1 MDSYQ
6 ENHQEEIEYLKKTLA
21 FIEEEVKKEEKNLEE
36 KKSDLIA
43 AKKDMYENTVHIASD
58 FESLVDINLH
68 LMQVNNHISG
78 YDTRRIKNLKKMI
91 NSPYF
96 GRFDFIEKGF
106 NEKEKIYIGLYN
118 LMDKNTGEVYVYD
131 WRAPISSVFYR
142 YELGE
147 VMYDTPAGVSR
158 GDVSL
163 KRQYQIRDSQ
173 LKYFFDCSVRITDEI
188 LQEVLSHNTSAKM
201 KNIIETIQKEQ
212 DVIIRDRDHELLIVQ
227 GVAGS
232 GKTSI
237 ALHRIAFLLYE
248 GLNTNLQSKDVIIIS
263 PNSVFSHYIS
273 SVLPELGEE
282 NVRQSIFDDLVLEV
296 LQGRFGKETREMQ
309 LEALI
314 HSRVKIGDE
323 GRKKSIDFKG
333 SRVFKK
339 ILDRLL
345 WHYAHRLIEF
355 EDVYYNGTILA
366 TRQQLKNRF
375 LHNEIG
381 IPMAKQLNKI
391 ETILLQKVH
400 PLQKKRLKRLEKI
413 VEKSE
418 GHEFE
423 IKSFS
428 RLLAI
433 KQAVAFRD
441 RIQKFTKVDYGDLY
455 TQLFKNR
462 GLLHKLAQ
470 GLTLPENI
478 NEIISTTLQ
487 NLEEGQVH
495 YEDYA
500 PLLYL
505 KLKVEGNNVV
515 SGIKHV
521 VIDEAQDYT
530 PLQYEVFKILY
541 DNATYTVLGDIR
553 QAIEKPID
561 YSLYDDVSEI
571 LNKGKTIK
579 LSLNKGYR
587 STCEINAFTQKLL
600 GEGNQHDYC
609 SIERYG
615 EEPKV
620 IQRETLEGIDQS
632 IIADIGNYTQQ
643 GYESVAIICKTQ
655 KEAEKVFSRLKKSV
669 QLTLIKP
676 QDGEVIKG
684 ALVIPTYMAKGL
696 EFDVVIIYDVN
707 KENYVSDFDR
717 QLLYIGCTRAL
728 HRLVIY
734 HKGDKSPLI

>member
-6 ENHQEEIEYLKKTLA
+6 ENHQEEIEYLRQTLA
-21 FIEEEVKKEEKNLEE
+21 FIGEEVEKEEENLEE

-43 AKKDMYENTVHIASD
+43 AKKDMYENTVHISSD

-68 LMQVNNHISG
+68 LMQVNNHISS

-118 LMDKNTGEVYVYD
+118 LMDRNTGQVYVYD

-147 VMYDTPAGVSR
+147 VMYETPAGISR

-163 KRQYQIRDSQ
+163 KRQYQIRDSK

-212 DVIIRDRDHELLIVQ
+212 DIIIRDRDHELLIVQ

-248 GLNTNLQSKDVIIIS
+248 GLNSNLRSKDIIIIS
-263 PNSVFSHYIS
+263 PNMVFSHYIS

-282 NVRQSIFDDLVLEV
+282 NVRQSIFDDLVSETF
-296 LQGRFGKETREMQ
+296 QGRFGEETRDMQ
-309 LEALI
+309 LESLI
-314 HSRVKIGDE
+314 HSRAKTENV
-323 GRKKSIDFKG
+323 RRQQSIDFKG
-333 SRVFKK
+333 SRVFKQ

-345 WHYAHRLIEF
+345 WYYAHRLIVF

-381 IPMAKQLNKI
+381 IPMAKQLKII
-391 ETILLQKVH
+391 ETSLLKKVH
-400 PLQKKRLKRLEKI
+400 PLQKKRLKRIEKI

-418 GHEFE
+418 GREFE

-433 KQAVAFRD
+433 KQAVAFRK
-441 RIQKFTKVDYGDLY
+441 RIQKFTKVDYGHLY
-455 TQLFKNR
+455 KLLFEKR
-462 GLLHKLAQ
+462 GLLLKLSE
-470 GLTLPENI
+470 GLILPESI
-478 NEIISTTLQ
+478 EEIISTTLQ
-487 NLEEGQVH
+487 NLGEGRVN

-505 KLKVEGNNVV
+505 KLKIEGNDVV
-515 SGIKHV
+515 TGIKHV

-541 DNATYTVLGDIR
+541 HNATYTVLGDLR
-553 QAIEKPID
+553 QTIEKTID
-561 YSLYDDVSEI
+561 SSLYDDISEI
-571 LNKGKTIK
+571 LNKGNTIK

-587 STCEINAFTQKLL
+587 STCEINTFSQKLL
-600 GEGNQHDYC
+600 GEGARHDYC
-609 SIERYG
+609 SIERHG
-615 EEPKV
+615 EKPKV

-632 IIADIGNYTQQ
+632 IIEDIANYTEQ
-643 GYESVAIICKTQ
+643 GYESIAVICKTQ
-655 KEAEKVFSRLKKSV
+655 VEAEKVFRRLKESV

-676 QDGEVIKG
+676 RGGEIIKG

-696 EFDVVIIYDVN
+696 EFDVVLIYDVN

-717 QLLYIGCTRAL
+717 QLLYIACTRAL

-734 HKGDKSPLI
+734 YTGDKSPWI

>member
-6 ENHQEEIEYLKKTLA
+6 ENHQEEIEYLRKTLA
-21 FIEEEVKKEEKNLEE
+21 FIDEEVKKEEKNLEE
-36 KKSDLIA
+36 KKSDLIS

-68 LMQVNNHISG
+68 LMQVSNHISG
-78 YDTRRIKNLKKMI
+78 YDTRRLKNLKKMI

-118 LMDKNTGEVYVYD
+118 LMDRNTGEVYVYD

-147 VMYDTPAGVSR
+147 VMYDTPAGISR

-163 KRQYQIRDSQ
+163 KRQYQIRNSQ

-248 GLNTNLQSKDVIIIS
+248 GLNTNLRSKDVIIIS

-355 EDVYYNGTILA
+355 EDVYYNGTIIA

-381 IPMAKQLNKI
+381 IPMAKQLQKI

-433 KQAVAFRD
+433 KQAVAFRE

-455 TQLFKNR
+455 KQLFKNR
-462 GLLHKLAQ
+462 GLLLKLAQ

-487 NLEEGQVH
+487 NLEEGRLH

-505 KLKVEGNNVV
+505 KLKVEGNNLA

-530 PLQYEVFKILY
+530 PLQYEVFKMLY

-587 STCEINAFTQKLL
+587 STCEINTFTQKLL

-620 IQRETLEGIDQS
+620 IQRETLAGIDQS
-632 IIADIGNYTQQ
+632 IIADIRNYTEQ

-655 KEAEKVFSRLKKSV
+655 EEAEKVFSRLKKSV

-707 KENYVSDFDR
+707 KESYVSDFDR
-717 QLLYIGCTRAL
+717 QLLYIACTRAL

-734 HKGDKSPLI
+734 HQGDKSPLI

>member
-36 KKSDLIA
+36 KKSDLIS
-43 AKKDMYENTVHIASD
+43 AKKDMYENSVHISSD

-118 LMDKNTGEVYVYD
+118 LMDRNTGEVYVYD

-147 VMYDTPAGVSR
+147 VTYDTPAGISR

-188 LQEVLSHNTSAKM
+188 LQEVLSHNTCAKM

-248 GLNTNLQSKDVIIIS
+248 GLNTNLRSKDVIIIS

-314 HSRVKIGDE
+314 HSRVKIGDDC
-323 GRKKSIDFKG
+323 RKKSIDFKG

-345 WHYAHRLIEF
+345 WHYAHRIIEF

-381 IPMAKQLNKI
+381 IPMAKQLKKI
-391 ETILLQKVH
+391 ETIILQKVH

-433 KQAVAFRD
+433 KQAVAFRE

-455 TQLFKNR
+455 KLLFATP
-462 GLLHKLAQ
+462 GLLLKLSQ
-470 GLTLPENI
+470 GLTLPDSFE
-478 NEIISTTLQ
+478 EIVSTTLQ
-487 NLEEGQVH
+487 HLREGQVH

-505 KLKVEGNNVV
+505 KLKVEGNDVV

-530 PLQYEVFKILY
+530 PLQYEVFKMLY

-587 STCEINAFTQKLL
+587 STCEINSFTQKLL
-600 GEGNQHDYC
+600 GEDNQHDYC

-632 IIADIGNYTQQ
+632 IIADIGNYTEQ

-655 KEAEKVFSRLKKSV
+655 EEAERVFSRLKKSV
-669 QLTLIKP
+669 QLTLVKP

-717 QLLYIGCTRAL
+717 QLLYIACTRAL

-734 HKGDKSPLI
+734 HQGDKSPLI

>member
-6 ENHQEEIEYLKKTLA
+6 ENYQEEIEYLKKTLA
-21 FIEEEVKKEEKNLEE
+21 FIDEEVEKEEKNLEE

-43 AKKDMYENTVHIASD
+43 AKKDMYDNTVHSSSD
-58 FESLVDINLH
+58 FESLIDINLH
-68 LMQVNNHISG
+68 LMQVNNHVSS

-96 GRFDFIEKGF
+96 GRFDIIEKGF

-118 LMDKNTGEVYVYD
+118 LMDRNTGQVYVYD

-147 VMYDTPAGVSR
+147 VMYDTPAGISR

-163 KRQYQIRDSQ
+163 KRQYQIRDSK

-201 KNIIETIQKEQ
+201 KNIVETIQKEQ

-248 GLNTNLQSKDVIIIS
+248 GLNSNLRSKDVIIIS

-282 NVRQSIFDDLVLEV
+282 NVRQSIFDDLVLDAF
-296 LQGRFGKETREMQ
+296 QGRFGEETRDMQ
-309 LEALI
+309 LESLI
-314 HSRVKIGDE
+314 HSRTETDNDQ
-323 GRKKSIDFKG
+323 RQQCIDFKG
-333 SRVFKK
+333 SRVFKQ

-345 WHYAHRLIEF
+345 WYYAHRLIAF

-381 IPMAKQLNKI
+381 IPMAKQLKII
-391 ETILLQKVH
+391 ETILLKKVH

-418 GHEFE
+418 GHDFE

-433 KQAVAFRD
+433 KQAVAFRE
-441 RIQKFTKVDYGDLY
+441 RIQKFTKVDYGHLY
-455 TQLFKNR
+455 KLLFGNP
-462 GLLHKLAQ
+462 GLLLKLSQ
-470 GLTLPENI
+470 GLMLPDNI
-478 NEIISTTLQ
+478 EEIISTTLQ
-487 NLEEGQVH
+487 NLRKGRVH

-505 KLKVEGNNVV
+505 KLKIEGNEVV

-541 DNATYTVLGDIR
+541 HNATYTVLGDIR
-553 QAIEKPID
+553 QTIERTINS
-561 YSLYDDVSEI
+561 SLYDDISEI

-579 LSLNKGYR
+579 LNLNKGYR
-587 STCEINAFTQKLL
+587 STCEINTFTQNLL
-600 GEGNQHDYC
+600 GEGNQHHYC

-620 IQRETLEGIDQS
+620 IRRETLEEIDKS
-632 IIADIGNYTQQ
+632 IIEDIENYTEQ
-643 GYESVAIICKTQ
+643 GYESVAVICKTQ
-655 KEAEKVFSRLKKSV
+655 EEAEKVFRRLETSV

-676 QDGEVIKG
+676 RGGEIIKG

-707 KENYVSDFDR
+707 KENYVSNFDR
-717 QLLYIGCTRAL
+717 QLLYIACTRAL
-728 HRLVIY
+728 HRLVVY
-734 HKGDKSPLI
+734 YTGDKSPWI